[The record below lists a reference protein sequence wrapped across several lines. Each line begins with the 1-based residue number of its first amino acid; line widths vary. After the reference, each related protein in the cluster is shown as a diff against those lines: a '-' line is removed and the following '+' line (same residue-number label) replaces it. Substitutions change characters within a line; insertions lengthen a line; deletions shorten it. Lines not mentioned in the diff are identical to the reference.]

1 MKWLILQTN
10 TLFSSCFHDVWSTK
24 YINEASQLFHRPFL
38 KISMFP
44 NPSLNPAI
52 KESPNQASQAGK
64 WWQYQI
70 HQKFTRNS
78 HGKWEFYQKFPTEKF
93 LGKTTLT
100 TQPLHWYQILRILWV
115 NIGRKTCTTKSP
127 VPWGSRCICVSK
139 GNRLQKCWW
148 IVMIYLDY
156 SYPKLFAFGV
166 KIWKSGNLSITYSY
180 KHPGTK
186 KKQVN

>member
-10 TLFSSCFHDVWSTK
+10 TLFSSFFHDVWSTK

-38 KISMFP
+38 KISIFP

-70 HQKFTRNS
+70 HQEFPRKIGVLSKIS
-78 HGKWEFYQKFPTEKF
+78 HGKVFRKKKHPNHS
-93 LGKTTLT
+93 TT
-100 TQPLHWYQILRILWV
+100 PLVPNPSHFGWV

-127 VPWGSRCICVSK
+127 VPWGSRCSVSK
-139 GNRLQKCWW
+139 GNRLQKWPQHLGWW
-148 IVMIYLDY
+148 IVMICLD
-156 SYPKLFAFGV
+156 
-166 KIWKSGNLSITYSY
+166 ISI
-180 KHPGTK
+180 P
-186 KKQVN
+186 NCLLLE